1 MAKFQDKLIWTQVD
15 ESSLAEAAPALAKR
29 LDAYRELNKK
39 ATDAK
44 AAFEVQFIAHVKKA
58 GTLDEGYS
66 LAFGHRFGKLSIA
79 KVSEAEKSAPK
90 ASAKPL
96 FKL

>member
-1 MAKFQDKLIWTQVD
+1 MARSTTPLTWIQVD
-15 ESSLAEAAPALAKR
+15 ESSLAEAAPALTKR
-29 LDAYRELNKK
+29 LDAYRELHKK

-90 ASAKPL
+90 ASAKPM
-96 FKL
+96 FKI